1 MMKVR
6 EPSSLDY
13 LLTKLSSFCWLRPIL
28 VSVILVIPCFWQPI
42 VSGVDLQSHLYN
54 AWLAKLILHGDIHGL
69 WISHQSTNI
78 VVDIMLSWLMRYF
91 GVSAAERI
99 IASALVLV
107 FLWGAFHFISA
118 VRGSAAYWLAPWV
131 AVLTYGFTFQMGLLN
146 YYLSCGL
153 VLWIFAILW
162 RRRVGWQTLWTV
174 PLFVLAYLAHP
185 LPVLWLLGAA
195 AYCWLVQKIHQRF
208 RPFLFGG
215 GVAVIL
221 LFRCCIA
228 ARYGTHWSHG
238 QFKCLTG
245 ADQALLRGWAYL
257 LVTAGFLL
265 FSAVLLCQPE
275 NRWRALKSLPAQ
287 VYYLTVLVV
296 IAMPSIVR
304 TSAGGAEASLIADRV
319 SLFSGVLLL
328 AVLSRSNYRR
338 GYLGAGLLTAAIFF
352 GALFCDIRS
361 DAIAEA
367 KMERLVETLP
377 AGERVIALADRAD
390 SNASGNSM
398 AKEGTLGH
406 LAMRILDHCCKR
418 LNETHLISRACL
430 GHCFDYMNYEPSTG
444 QFRIHAAP
452 ENPVVLGEYAEFT
465 AMKSRGYVVKARDLP
480 LYALIKCAPEPG
492 DMIMLP
498 MEIGET
504 PAMLACPG
512 APVRR

>member
-1 MMKVR
+1 MKVR
-6 EPSSLDY
+6 EPSSLDH
-13 LLTKLSSFCWLRPIL
+13 LLTKLSSFPWARPVL
-28 VSVILVIPCFWQPI
+28 VSMVLIIPCFWQPI
-42 VSGVDLQSHLYN
+42 VSSVDLQSHLYN
-54 AWLAKLILHGDIHGL
+54 AWLAKLILRGDIHGL
-69 WISHQSTNI
+69 WIGHQSTNI
-78 VVDIMLSWLMRYF
+78 VVDIMLSWVMKYF

-99 IASALVLV
+99 ICSALVLV
-107 FLWGAFHFISA
+107 FFWGAFHFISA
-118 VRGSAAYWLAPWV
+118 VRGKAAYWLAPWV
-131 AVLTYGFTFQMGLLN
+131 AVLSYGFTFQMGLLN

-153 VLWIFAILW
+153 VLWAFAILW
-162 RRRVGWQTLWTV
+162 RKHVGWQTLGIA
-174 PLFVLAYLAHP
+174 PLLVLAYLAHP
-185 LPVLWLLGAA
+185 LPVLWLFGIAV
-195 AYCWLVQKIHQRF
+195 YCRLVQTNNRGF

-221 LFRCCIA
+221 LLRCYIA
-228 ARYGTHWSHG
+228 ARFWTHWSHG

-257 LVTAGFLL
+257 PVTAGFLL

-275 NRWRALKSLPAQ
+275 NRWRALKSAPAQ
-287 VYYLTVLVV
+287 LYYLTVLVV

-338 GYLGAGLLTAAIFF
+338 GYFGAGLLTAAIFF
-352 GALFCDIRS
+352 GALYSDIRN

-390 SNASGNSM
+390 SSARGNSM

-406 LAMRILDHCCKR
+406 LAMRILDHCCER
-418 LNETHLISRACL
+418 LDETHLISRACL

-452 ENPVVLGEYAEFT
+452 ENPVVLGAYAEFT
-465 AMKSRGYVVKARDLP
+465 AMKSGEYVVTARDLP
-480 LYALIKCAPEPG
+480 LFALIKCGPG
-492 DMIMLP
+492 SGDIIMQP

-512 APVRR
+512 ASARR